1 MLIRSPD
8 LLNMEGLIGKLA
20 ETSVLGVVLAISL
33 FTNYFLFTI
42 IQQLQEKRIQD
53 ARDVTDSILGPIQQ
67 IDTNS
72 RLLISLFQKL
82 VDQNDRNHA

>member
-1 MLIRSPD
+1 
-8 LLNMEGLIGKLA
+8 MEGLIGKLA

>member
-1 MLIRSPD
+1 MLIRSTD

-53 ARDVTDSILGPIQQ
+53 ARDVTDSILGPINQ

-82 VDQNDRNHA
+82 ADQNDRNHA